1 MTGSGGV
8 ETPVRVTLTQEK
20 IILTSR
26 PQRKVGKCIG
36 KSEDVTEILSSDIVS
51 VRPPYHG
58 DNSRHSKKKKSLL
71 PVLLVVAYPRHGNIR
86 EKKSFFFQLTGR
98 REEVHQLSQIWVTA
112 VSDICLG
119 LQRSSMSPLYS
130 MLPASQPL
138 LVLINP
144 ASGKGEAMRCWH
156 KAKSVLSEAGR
167 LAEVI
172 VTEGQG
178 HASQI
183 MSSLELSLWAGVV
196 TVSGDGLIHE
206 VYNGLLA
213 RPDWRSALQFSVGVL
228 PGGSGNALVHTLAA
242 SQVMTMM
249 MMIRVEPIIK
259 KFKIFLGGKTVV
271 TIYRIKAKF
280 VDVIGFLYISKC
292 SELTIF
298 GVKVT
303 LMSIDPKFS
312 CLASRIL
319 QFLIIYP
326 NKFIDL

>member
-1 MTGSGGV
+1 MTGSGGA

-36 KSEDVTEILSSDIVS
+36 KSEDVAEILSSDIVS

-119 LQRSSMSPLYS
+119 LQGSSMSPLYS
-130 MLPASQPL
+130 VLPASQPL

-242 SQVMTMM
+242 SQVMMMIMMMIMIMMVIMIMMTVMMMKTMIMM
-249 MMIRVEPIIK
+249 MMMMMKMVIMMMMMLIMMMTRGTGRRRM
-259 KFKIFLGGKTVV
+259 GG
-271 TIYRIKAKF
+271 
-280 VDVIGFLYISKC
+280 
-292 SELTIF
+292 
-298 GVKVT
+298 
-303 LMSIDPKFS
+303 S
-312 CLASRIL
+312 CPWPSPSPGAT
-319 QFLIIYP
+319 
-326 NKFIDL
+326 